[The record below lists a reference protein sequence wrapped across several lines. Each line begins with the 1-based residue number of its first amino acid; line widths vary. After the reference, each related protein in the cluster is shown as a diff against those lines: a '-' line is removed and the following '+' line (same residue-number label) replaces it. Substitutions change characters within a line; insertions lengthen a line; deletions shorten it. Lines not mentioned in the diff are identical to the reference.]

1 MLSTPASPP
10 SFQWPPKTISP
21 DVVSWRNTDHLKYDF
36 APYDNPNN
44 QRNNPNIEN
53 ELEYESR

>member
-44 QRNNPNIEN
+44 
-53 ELEYESR
+53 